1 MKQIIIFLLLII
13 LGIMGFNLYSKYKR
27 FSLKNYSYKSLENI
41 NITKE
46 NKPILLDYHRA
57 IQDVNGYIITQ
68 WSAHNID
75 VGHPKKDNGIIKAA
89 VAQYRDKLANVKYY
103 ESLLKNTKQPKVD
116 KTDAKRKRLL
126 KVLLS
131 DTQALRIGQSNAA
144 VYELQKLLVKK
155 GFDIPVDGFYKDIT
169 MNAIKAFEEKE
180 KLFPDGKMDILTLNA
195 LLN

>member
-1 MKQIIIFLLLII
+1 
-13 LGIMGFNLYSKYKR
+13 MGFNLYSKYKR
-27 FSLKNYSYKSLENI
+27 FSLKNYAYKALENI

-46 NKPILLDYHRA
+46 NRPILLDYYKA
-57 IQDVNGYIITQ
+57 IEVVNGYVITQ

-75 VGHPKKDNGIIKAA
+75 VRNPKKDNEVTKAA

-169 MNAIKAFEEKE
+169 MNAIRAFEEKE